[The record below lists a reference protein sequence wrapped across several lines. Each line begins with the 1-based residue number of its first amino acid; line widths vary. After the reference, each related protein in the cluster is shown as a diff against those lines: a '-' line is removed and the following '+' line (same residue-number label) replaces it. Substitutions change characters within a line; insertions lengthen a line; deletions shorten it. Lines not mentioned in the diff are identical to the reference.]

1 MKLSSRD
8 SIVLFALDIADGI
21 SWESDT
27 STANSMDATTTFGGV
42 LEMTSKESVDNDSS
56 TVELFTQNEKSSVS
70 LPTQKY
76 DEVFMWKKSNNIEMK
91 EGCNIDE

>member
-42 LEMTSKESVDNDSS
+42 LEMTSRESVDNDSS
-56 TVELFTQNEKSSVS
+56 TVELFTQNEK
-70 LPTQKY
+70 
-76 DEVFMWKKSNNIEMK
+76 
-91 EGCNIDE
+91 